1 MWYLSL
7 TRTMAKIEAS
17 KNKSGNDV
25 VEIENKK
32 LNEMFEVLSERVE
45 EYEKRMSEE

>member
-1 MWYLSL
+1 M
-7 TRTMAKIEAS
+7 MAQVKIRV
-17 KNKSGNDV
+17 DV

-32 LNEMFEVLSERVE
+32 LNEMIEVLGERVE